1 MLYSIGLGYL
11 SVALMF
17 KMPQQVVDKKLNMV
31 PFYKK
36 SLLMLYMPSVVQVM
50 MTDWKLLGGFSIH
63 LHIHRKSHSCYFGK
77 TFIQ

>member
-1 MLYSIGLGYL
+1 MEVMLYSIGLGYL

-50 MTDWKLLGGFSIH
+50 MTD
-63 LHIHRKSHSCYFGK
+63 
-77 TFIQ
+77 